1 MHEVTCHLKCKAHRV
16 VLPHSFYHA
25 ILIIL
30 QEEDSRVIY
39 LLILLEPVKN
49 PRAAVRAQGMANP
62 GFLLADKETSAAC
75 IERQEPRLSYS
86 LEAHPLWK
94 AGTDLVPVF

>member
-1 MHEVTCHLKCKAHRV
+1 MKLPVTSNAKLTGLCFPTASTMPSSSYCKKR
-16 VLPHSFYHA
+16 
-25 ILIIL
+25 ILG
-30 QEEDSRVIY
+30 SIY

-49 PRAAVRAQGMANP
+49 PGAAVRPWGMANP
-62 GFLLADKETSAAC
+62 GFLLADKETRAAC

-86 LEAHPLWK
+86 PEAHPLWK